1 MNLVQVQE
9 HLKGMPTQ
17 VVMAYANGQNPQVP
31 PYVALG
37 ELNRRKQLEQPQAQA
52 PQGSVKEQIEQSLM
66 QPQQLP
72 GIAGPGVPVQ
82 QPPQPQGMP
91 TQMPQRM
98 AMAPQQQPPA
108 QGVPVQGM
116 AGGGLAS
123 VPVRRDMFSY
133 APGGIVAFADEDNDQ
148 VVKDTEEKKGEKL
161 PSGGIKY
168 DTERRLPT
176 RHGKDAAG
184 DEFMRGLANMA
195 GGATESVGD
204 FLKRLV
210 NPNAEIASKLGIP
223 EQKAITPP
231 APEVNIDS
239 LMTPASNTN
248 LPAQPPVQP
257 PKEPLPPGA
266 KTPAQYAAEV
276 NKDPD
281 YTPEQKKKFIERYN
295 NGYRQFEQPGTVKTT
310 TTSPAAPVV
319 RPPAVNAGPAQG
331 GDNDVTAMLRAAM
344 NAQEPTYRTRA
355 QIMAEAA
362 KTNPELAVKPEAGL
376 RGLLET
382 LTQSQKDART
392 RAMQGEGRQGMADL
406 SNALISAGEATRGQ
420 KGMGLGAAF
429 GGFGRSYNA
438 ATSAANERQSQ
449 RDALQQQQD
458 LTMAKLQYEIAEKAR
473 AHAEGNVN
481 KEMEHDKNIADL
493 QNKARDDQRAA
504 GVALL
509 NDKRMRDQNASMERY
524 HNRMASVAEAGKPSA
539 EDKLLG
545 TVMARVN
552 GDPRIAAIAGAIKSG
567 AVTPGTP
574 EFNNLIRQTEAL
586 AAPYYSAAGL
596 TPPPAAQLAEEAAAP
611 KKKGFWASL
620 LGDSEKPA
628 PTTQAPPGYDPS
640 KVRLKG
646 Q

>member
-37 ELNRRKQLEQPQAQA
+37 ELNRRKQLEQPQPQV
-52 PQGSVKEQIEQSLM
+52 PQGSVKEQIEQSLS

-72 GIAGPGVPVQ
+72 GMAGPGVPVQ
-82 QPPQPQGMP
+82 QPPQPMGLP
-91 TQMPQRM
+91 SQMPQRM
-98 AMAPQQQPPA
+98 AAAPQQQQPA
-108 QGVPVQGM
+108 QGMPVQGM

-123 VPVRRDMFSY
+123 VPVRKDMFNY

-176 RHGKDAAG
+176 QHGKHAAG
-184 DEFMRGLANMA
+184 DEIMRGIASA
-195 GGATESVGD
+195 ASGATESVGD

-210 NPNAEIASKLGIP
+210 NPNAEIAARLGISETKP
-223 EQKAITPP
+223 SA

-239 LMTPASNTN
+239 LMTPVSNTN
-248 LPAQPPVQP
+248 LPTQP
-257 PKEPLPPGA
+257 PKEKLPEGA
-266 KTPAQYAAEV
+266 KTPAQIAAET
-276 NKDPD
+276 NARKDLTREEKD
-281 YTPEQKKKFIERYN
+281 NIINSYT
-295 NGYRQFEQPGTVKTT
+295 NGYKQLQQSDNTKTT
-310 TTSPAAPVV
+310 TAPPAPVV
-319 RPPAVNAGPAQG
+319 RPPAVNTGIANPAQG
-331 GDNDVTAMLRAAM
+331 NDVTAMLRAAM
-344 NAQEPTYRTRA
+344 NAQEPTYKTRA
-355 QIMAEAA
+355 QIMEEAA
-362 KTNPELAVKPEAGL
+362 KKNPELASKPEEGL
-376 RGLLET
+376 RGLLEK
-382 LTQSQKDART
+382 LTQSQQEARA
-392 RAMQGEGRQGMADL
+392 RAMQGEGRQSMADL
-406 SNALISAGEATRGQ
+406 SNALINAGEATRGQ

-438 ATSAANERQSQ
+438 ATSAANERQAQ

-458 LTMAKLQYEIAEKAR
+458 LTMAKLQYETAEKAR
-473 AHAEGNVN
+473 AHAEGNVDKEAQHDAKIAELKN
-481 KEMEHDKNIADL
+481 KFNDDK
-493 QNKARDDQRAA
+493 RAA

-509 NDKRMRDQNASMERY
+509 NDQRMREQNASLERY
-524 HNRMASVAEAGKPSA
+524 HNRMAGVAEAGKPSA

-567 AVTPGTP
+567 TVTPGTP
-574 EFNNLIRQTEAL
+574 EFNSLIRQTEAL

-596 TPPPAAQLAEEAAAP
+596 TPPPAAQLAEEAVAP
-611 KKKGFWASL
+611 KKNSFWDRLFGGS
-620 LGDSEKPA
+620 PA

>member
-37 ELNRRKQLEQPQAQA
+37 ELNRRKQLEQPQPQA
-52 PQGSVKEQIEQSLM
+52 PQGSVKEQIEQSLS

-72 GIAGPGVPVQ
+72 GMAGPGVPVQ
-82 QPPQPQGMP
+82 QPPQPQGLP
-91 TQMPQRM
+91 AQMPQRM
-98 AMAPQQQPPA
+98 AAAPQQQQPA
-108 QGVPVQGM
+108 QGMPVQGM

-123 VPVRRDMFSY
+123 VPVRKDMFNY
-133 APGGIVAFADEDNDQ
+133 APGGIVAFANDENDQ
-148 VVKDTEEKKGEKL
+148 VVEEKKDEKL

-168 DTERRLPT
+168 DTERLLPT
-176 RHGKDAAG
+176 QHGKHAAG
-184 DEFMRGLANMA
+184 DEIMRGIASA
-195 GGATESVGD
+195 ASGATESVGD

-210 NPNAEIASKLGIP
+210 NPKAEIAARLGIP
-223 EQKAITPP
+223 EPKSSA

-239 LMTPASNTN
+239 LMTPVSNTN
-248 LPAQPPVQP
+248 LPTQPPVQP
-257 PKEPLPPGA
+257 PKEPLPPNA
-266 KTPAQYAAEV
+266 KTPKQFADEV

-281 YTPEQKKKFIERYN
+281 YTPEQKKQFIERYN
-295 NGYRQFEQPGTVKTT
+295 NGYKQFEQPGTVKTT
-310 TTSPAAPVV
+310 TPSAPVV
-319 RPPAVNAGPAQG
+319 RPPAVNTGIAGPAQG
-331 GDNDVTAMLRAAM
+331 NDVAAMLRAAM
-344 NAQEPTYRTRA
+344 NAQEPTYKTRA
-355 QIMAEAA
+355 QIMEEAA
-362 KTNPELAVKPEAGL
+362 KKNPELASKPEEGL
-376 RGLLET
+376 RGLLEK
-382 LTQSQKDART
+382 LTQSQQEARA
-392 RAMQGEGRQGMADL
+392 RAMQGEGRQSMADL
-406 SNALISAGEATRGQ
+406 SNALINAGEATRGQ

-438 ATSAANERQSQ
+438 ATSAANERQAQ

-458 LTMAKLQYEIAEKAR
+458 LTAAKLQYEIAEKAR
-473 AHAEGNVN
+473 AHAEGNVDKEAQHDAKIAELKN
-481 KEMEHDKNIADL
+481 KFNDDK
-493 QNKARDDQRAA
+493 RAA

-509 NDKRMRDQNASMERY
+509 NDQRMREQNASMERY

-545 TVMARVN
+545 TIMSRIN
-552 GDPRIAAIAGAIKSG
+552 SDPRIAAIAGAIKSG
-567 AVTPGTP
+567 TVTPGTP
-574 EFNNLIRQTEAL
+574 EFNSLIRQTEAL

-596 TPPPAAQLAEEAAAP
+596 TPPPAAQLAEEAVAP
-611 KKKGFWASL
+611 KKNSFWDRLFGGS
-620 LGDSEKPA
+620 PA